1 MSAKNIK
8 KMMAHSKVHP
18 SEEIISAKSLKL
30 GPCIVITPTTLDLGQ
45 KIQDK
50 QLVAPQVM
58 TLYSDIDNREFNE
71 ITDDNEVVYEN
82 IKIQSPVHLEDNI
95 NVKYTLHSPGE
106 APRDI
111 IKYVVPTKNVKFAEQ
126 APQPSQHRLLSF
138 SSSVKPVVLPIPEE
152 EDWRRKSVVSKEFST
167 GRRNKE
173 DTL

>member
-18 SEEIISAKSLKL
+18 SEEIISAKSLEL

-45 KIQDK
+45 KIQ
-50 QLVAPQVM
+50 
-58 TLYSDIDNREFNE
+58 DNREFNE

-111 IKYVVPTKNVKFAEQ
+111 IKYVVPTKKCQ
-126 APQPSQHRLLSF
+126 SF
-138 SSSVKPVVLPIPEE
+138 
-152 EDWRRKSVVSKEFST
+152 
-167 GRRNKE
+167 
-173 DTL
+173 